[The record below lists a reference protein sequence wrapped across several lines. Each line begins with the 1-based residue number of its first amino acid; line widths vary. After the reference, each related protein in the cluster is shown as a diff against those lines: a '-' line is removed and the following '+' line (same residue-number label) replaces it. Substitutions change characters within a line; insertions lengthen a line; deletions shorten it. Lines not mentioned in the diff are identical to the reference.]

1 MRGVTVLGRIMW
13 RLAVLCP
20 FILMSACA
28 SPGPYA
34 PYARPGEAPMQ
45 HSQRIV
51 ILDRNVQD
59 ALLFVDS
66 VQKRLPRGEILV
78 QANFQNRYPKDDVW
92 ADIKFE
98 FLDENNA
105 AVDETEW
112 VKTLFP
118 ALEVT
123 TVQGSSITDRAVKHV
138 MLLKN
143 LYTRSG
149 QKPIGPGRIYHINGK
164 GSILPR

>member
-1 MRGVTVLGRIMW
+1 MKRARVFTPVLP
-13 RLAVLCP
+13 LLC
-20 FILMSACA
+20 LLLGAAACT
-28 SPGPYA
+28 STGPYA
-34 PYARPGEAPMQ
+34 PYARPGDAPIQ
-45 HSQRIV
+45 HTQRVV
-51 ILDRNVQD
+51 ILDRNVQG

-78 QANFQNRYPKDDVW
+78 QANFQSRYPNDDVW

-98 FLDENNA
+98 FRDENN
-105 AVDETEW
+105 VVIDETEW

-123 TVQGSSITDRAVKHV
+123 TVQGSSLTAGAVAHV

-149 QKPIGPGRIYHINGK
+149 RRPSAPGSVYEIRTG
-164 GSILPR
+164 GSALPR

>member
-1 MRGVTVLGRIMW
+1 MKRVRVFTPIVPLLCALLG
-13 RLAVLCP
+13 AV
-20 FILMSACA
+20 ACT
-28 SPGPYA
+28 STGPYA
-34 PYARPGEAPMQ
+34 PYARPGDAPIQ
-45 HSQRIV
+45 HTQRVV
-51 ILDRNVQD
+51 ILDRNVQG

-92 ADIKFE
+92 ADVKFE
-98 FLDENNA
+98 FLDENNVA
-105 AVDETEW
+105 LDETEW

-123 TVQGSSITDRAVKHV
+123 TVQGNSLTTGAVTHV
-138 MLLKN
+138 MLIKN

-149 QKPIGPGRIYHINGK
+149 KRPASPGSVYEIRVQ
-164 GSILPR
+164 GSALPR

>member
-1 MRGVTVLGRIMW
+1 MKRVKVLMPGIP
-13 RLAVLCP
+13 LLCA
-20 FILMSACA
+20 LLWTAACT
-28 SPGPYA
+28 STGPYA
-34 PYARPGEAPMQ
+34 PYARPGDAPMQ
-45 HSQRIV
+45 QTQRIV
-51 ILDRNVQD
+51 ILDRNVQG

-78 QANFQNRYPKDDVW
+78 QANFQSRYPNDDVW

-98 FLDENNA
+98 FLDGNN
-105 AVDETEW
+105 VMIDETEW
-112 VKTLFP
+112 VKTFFP

-123 TVQGSSITDRAVKHV
+123 TVQGNSLTAGAVSHV

-149 QKPIGPGRIYHINGK
+149 KRPFAPGGVYEIRVG
-164 GSILPR
+164 GSALPR